1 MCRKK
6 SKGGKLQDKWIGPYP
21 IREVSRSTVRV
32 CKDKALIRVKK
43 PKAKLWRST
52 LYYGN
57 TSPSK
62 RIRTVPENRILSFNE
77 DEY

>member
-43 PKAKLWRST
+43 PRLNSGEVLLIMITHPQVSVSESA
-52 LYYGN
+52 
-57 TSPSK
+57 
-62 RIRTVPENRILSFNE
+62 ENRVLSFNE